1 MVLFEP
7 AVTVASMG
15 PSEEQVVVER
25 VAVTPLSVGRR
36 SPTSLIFFPFAPTSM
51 YECCPY
57 EVIEIESSEALRR
70 HLDREGSLR
79 NVVVQG
85 IDLAG
90 SDVEAALTTVPAE
103 DACFL
108 GCQLSDAAEQHV
120 RETGG
125 TIFPDFVGV
134 PFRPYRASLYS
145 PDELMEGYERGQP
158 DTRNQTVDARI
169 YRYFKDRKRDGR
181 DVPIMDALAF
191 RIHDHAIDNALR
203 DLLSPDDGP
212 DRQVVGIMGG
222 HQLARDT
229 DLYRRV
235 ARVARRLTRAGLF
248 VATGGGP
255 GAMEAANL
263 GAALAP
269 HAPAALNDAVDTLAA
284 APHYTDDAYL
294 DRALD
299 VCERYPD
306 RAESLAVPTWF
317 YGHEPSN
324 LFSTHVAKYF
334 ANSIREDGLLAI
346 ATYGVVY
353 APGSAGTIQEVFM
366 DAAQNHYETFGPA
379 SPMVFLDRTYWTETK
394 PVYPLM
400 ETLATDTPFE
410 DCLTATDD
418 VEATV
423 SFIEDHAAT
432 REA

>member
-1 MVLFEP
+1 
-7 AVTVASMG
+7 
-15 PSEEQVVVER
+15 
-25 VAVTPLSVGRR
+25 
-36 SPTSLIFFPFAPTSM
+36 M
-51 YECCPY
+51 YECCPH
-57 EVIEIESSEALRR
+57 EVIEIESTEALRR
-70 HLDREGSLR
+70 HLDREDSLR

-85 IDLAG
+85 IDLAS
-90 SDVEAALTTVPAE
+90 SDVEAALTAVPAE

-125 TIFPDFVGV
+125 TIFPGFVGV

-158 DTRNQTVDARI
+158 DTRDQTADARI

-181 DVPIMDALAF
+181 DVPVMDALAF

-203 DLLSPDDGP
+203 DLLSPEDGP

-222 HQLARDT
+222 HQLERDT
-229 DLYRRV
+229 ALYRRV
-235 ARVARRLTRAGLF
+235 AHLAWRLTRAGFF

-263 GAALAP
+263 GAALAS
-269 HAPAALNDAVDTLAA
+269 HESGAVDDAVDTLAA
-284 APHYTDDAYL
+284 APQYTDDTYL
-294 DRALD
+294 DRAFD
-299 VCERYPD
+299 VRERYPD

-379 SPMVFLDRTYWTETK
+379 SPMVFLDRAYWTETK
-394 PVYPLM
+394 PVYPLL
-400 ETLATDTPFE
+400 ETLAEGTAYE
-410 DCLTATDD
+410 DRLAATDD
-418 VEATV
+418 VEAAV
-423 SFIEDHAAT
+423 SLIKDHAPT
-432 REA
+432 RGE

>member
-1 MVLFEP
+1 
-7 AVTVASMG
+7 
-15 PSEEQVVVER
+15 
-25 VAVTPLSVGRR
+25 
-36 SPTSLIFFPFAPTSM
+36 M
-51 YECCPY
+51 YDCCPY
-57 EVIEIESSEALRR
+57 EITEIESAEALLRYIDQE
-70 HLDREGSLR
+70 HSLK
-79 NVVVQG
+79 NVAVQG
-85 IDLAG
+85 VDLTAPT
-90 SDVEAALTTVPAE
+90 VEAALTSVSAE

-108 GCQLSDAAEQHV
+108 GCQLSDKAERHV

-125 TIFPDFVGV
+125 TIFPGFVGV
-134 PFRPYRASLYS
+134 PFRPYRSSLYT
-145 PDELMEGYERGQP
+145 PAELMEGYERGRP
-158 DTRNQTVDARI
+158 ETRDDTTDAQI
-169 YRYFKDRKRDGR
+169 YKYFKDRKRDGR
-181 DVPIMDALAF
+181 DAPVMDALAF

-203 DLLSPDDGP
+203 DLLSPKNAP
-212 DRQVVGIMGG
+212 DRRVVGIMGG
-222 HQLARDT
+222 HQLDRDT
-229 DLYRRV
+229 ALYRQV
-235 ARVARRLTRAGLF
+235 THLAWRLAHAGFF

-269 HAPAALNDAVDTLAA
+269 YEPDAVDDAVDTLAA
-284 APHYTDDAYL
+284 APHYTDDTYL
-294 DRALD
+294 DRAFD
-299 VCERYPD
+299 VREQYPD
-306 RAESLAVPTWF
+306 RGESLAVPTWF

-410 DCLTATDD
+410 HCLTATDD
-418 VEATV
+418 IETAV
-423 SFIEDHAAT
+423 SLIEEHAPT